1 MEQNEKPV
9 KVKGVATEGDTAPTS
24 AILPKVTK
32 SSTFADVTP
41 GKERLARLGEIAT
54 APTANYIP
62 GYETGIDKRAV
73 DSLYA
78 TIDLA
83 KAIPDKYE
91 REKYIAY
98 NKDKLVQLM
107 TPDKYGVRFTKDLQ
121 DYAVFKEKKYDQQV
135 KKFLDDLDENQGF
148 MEALGLT
155 AAKLVGKTAVA
166 VGGILPVVY
175 GIGSALFNW
184 DADKIFNNTAF
195 DAWEVMDQGLDKH
208 LAVYGG
214 YDYTQG
220 DKGFFARMIDNPM
233 KSINADVIP
242 AASFVAGAIIS
253 ELAATAAA
261 PFTGGASVA
270 ANTARL
276 GAQATNIFSKG
287 MRVVRGLDKVN
298 DFTNMRQIAELTK
311 IYRAGIGTAT
321 SMVRSAGY
329 ESALMA
335 RGASDKAYEQ
345 LVANHKTINGS
356 EPTAN
361 QKALYREE
369 ADNAGELAWAA
380 NIPLVGFSNMIQFS
394 KVFAGGLKV
403 NKALSRLNPLKLTG
417 TSAVGG
423 KVIANADKFKPW
435 QRTALLGGTAL
446 KSGITEGF
454 EEFAQGVI
462 ENGLAD
468 YTTAKYTVG
477 AKASAASYIDSIST
491 AAKNYIGTTEGQDSI
506 TIGAL
511 MGMLGMR
518 LPVKMDEKGGVKFSL
533 RGQHFGGAYQDIKD
547 VKEKIKQ
554 SRETAEYI
562 KNNSVNPILKANFEN
577 MLNGITTQAEMDDAI
592 LRGDNFT
599 FKNKEFEQ
607 TFSHVSTKIKQGISD
622 TVIQEIEALEQLSL
636 EDFNTQFAHPGVK
649 EFTEETKKEALS
661 KFKKQTQNIIKAHE
675 QVETAFND
683 TKHLVD
689 FARTDFKAIDNPE
702 FFTGIKE
709 QMAFLLASSDNLEVR
724 EKELQD
730 EVREKSNGKISPDI
744 VNKLVA
750 QVASLTAEG
759 KAEFINSGNE
769 LYKAALENWKEEDIN
784 SYNKYVDQVKP
795 LLKDLLRIKAKRAES
810 TSLYRAL
817 FTKKGANNFATFYDE
832 LEVKFRTDVLEA
844 LKESFAEKLKEA
856 KSSERVTKVA
866 SDEASVTGGTSSVD
880 AKLEEEENIA
890 DNELRKLL
898 NNSDPEAVKDSE
910 DESELFDKIDS
921 AAMIAVLQKT
931 PTLFAEILNRLA
943 NSGNEIYG
951 LSNIDQ
957 LDEILATNPDA
968 EALIAATLAEILKEN
983 ATAKALKPVVQT
995 FANPLDK
1002 DQPAP
1007 KETDADNFEDI
1018 FGAKLDE
1025 VVSVFTQGTNVSEVS
1040 IVPITH
1046 DKNIVN
1052 GKPQRDPATGRFVK
1066 KTTDQ
1071 KVDTATINSPE
1082 FLSNKEL
1089 ADNIKE
1095 ATLKIADN
1103 DYNKTNPSVEDIAI
1117 DLYHGD
1123 VFIGRLPAFKPGMDA
1138 HLLELRKAVVA
1149 QETAQENK
1157 IVSKPAVKKPIE
1169 NVQLKLNVD
1178 STTDGLKNFI
1188 NEDNEV
1194 EEKVEYDI
1202 IKMLPDDKKPSF
1214 KVDKGILRIR
1224 IPSQDF
1230 VGRAGGGTYINLKV
1244 PEGFDSE
1251 IFAKKLATI
1260 RHDKNRTDKEGKA
1273 TSKVVNEVRQAIQN
1287 SLFET
1292 VEEGIKMLRTGAA
1305 MANNINDFNVE
1316 AQKLLN
1322 NPNATYEEYLAVVSG
1337 YEFDLSADLPSESL
1351 RKSLESELQDIKNS
1365 FVLDPSVVENNFNNI
1380 VAQLNIKTDCK

>member
-9 KVKGVATEGDTAPTS
+9 KVKGVATEGDTTPTP
-24 AILPKVTK
+24 AIMPKVTK

-41 GKERLARLGEIAT
+41 GKERLAKLGTVAT

-83 KAIPDKYE
+83 KAIPDQYE
-91 REKYIAY
+91 REKYIEY

-148 MEALGLT
+148 LEALGLT

-166 VGGILPVVY
+166 ASGVIPVVY
-175 GIGSALFNW
+175 GIGSAIFNW
-184 DADKIFNNTAF
+184 DADKIFKNTAF
-195 DAWEVMDQGLDKH
+195 NAWEVMDQGLDKH

-220 DKGFFARMIDNPM
+220 NKGFFARMVDNPI
-233 KSINADVIP
+233 KAINNDIVP
-242 AASFVAGAIIS
+242 AASFIAGAIIT
-253 ELAATAAA
+253 EMLAAALA
-261 PFTGGASVA
+261 PFTGGASIA

-287 MRVVRGLDKVN
+287 IRVIRGLDAVG
-298 DFTNMRQIAELTK
+298 DFANMRNIAELTK
-311 IYRAGIGTAT
+311 VYRAGIGTAT

-335 RGASDKAYEQ
+335 RSASDKTYQQ
-345 LVANHKTINGS
+345 LIANHRTVNGK
-356 EPTAN
+356 EPTEN
-361 QKALYREE
+361 QKALYRER
-369 ADNAGELAWAA
+369 ADDAGEYTWAA

-394 KVFAGGLKV
+394 KIFAGGLKV
-403 NKALSRLNPLKLTG
+403 SKALSRLNPLKLTG

-435 QRTALLGGTAL
+435 QRTAILGGTAL

-454 EEFAQGVI
+454 EEFAQGAI
-462 ENGLAD
+462 ENGTAD
-468 YTTAKYTVG
+468 YFTSKYTIG
-477 AKASAASYIDSIST
+477 AKNTAASYIDSIAT
-491 AAKNYIGTTEGQDSI
+491 AARNYVGTTEGQDSI

-518 LPVKMDEKGGVKFSL
+518 LPVKMDEQGNVKFSL
-533 RGQHFGGAYQDIKD
+533 RGQHFGGAYQEIKD
-547 VKEKIKQ
+547 VKAKIKE

-562 KNNSVNPILKANFEN
+562 KNNSIDPILKANFDN
-577 MLNGITTQAEMDDAI
+577 MLSNITSQAEMDDAI

-607 TFSHVSTKIKQGISD
+607 TFSHVSTKIKQGIGD

-661 KFKKQTQNIIKAHE
+661 KFKNQTKNIIKAHE

-702 FFTGIKE
+702 FFTAIKE
-709 QMAFLLASSDNLEVR
+709 QMAFLLASSDNLEMR
-724 EKELQD
+724 ETELQN
-730 EVREKSNGKISPDI
+730 EVREKTNGKISPDI

-750 QVASLTAEG
+750 QVAKLTPEG

-784 SYNKYVDQVKP
+784 SYNTYVDQVKP
-795 LLKDLLRIKAKRAES
+795 LLKDLLQIKAKRAES

-817 FTKKGANNFATFYDE
+817 FTKKGANNFATFHDE
-832 LEVKFRTDVLEA
+832 LQAKFNEDVLAKLQEA
-844 LKESFAEKLKEA
+844 IAEKLKGA
-856 KSSERVTKVA
+856 KSSERVVKTA
-866 SDEASVTGGTSSVD
+866 SDEASISGSTPAVD
-880 AKLEEEENIA
+880 AKLAEESDA
-890 DNELRKLL
+890 VDAALRAEL
-898 NNSDPEAVKDSE
+898 NSTDPEAVKDVA
-910 DESELFDKIDS
+910 DESELFDKVDS
-921 AAMIAVLQKT
+921 AAMVALLQKN

-943 NSGNEIYG
+943 NEGNEIYG

-968 EALIAATLAEILKEN
+968 EALIAGTLATILKEN
-983 ATAKALKPVVQT
+983 AAAKALKPIVQT

-1007 KETDADNFEDI
+1007 KNSDADNFEDI

-1025 VVSVFTQGTNVSEVS
+1025 VVSIFTKGTNVSEVS
-1040 IVPITH
+1040 ITGVTH
-1046 DKNIVN
+1046 DKTIIN
-1052 GKPQRDPATGRFVK
+1052 GKVQRDPASGKFVDK
-1066 KTTDQ
+1066 ATQQT
-1071 KVDTATINSPE
+1071 VNTALLNSPE
-1082 FLSNKEL
+1082 FLPNSEL
-1089 ADNIKE
+1089 ESEVKYVEFKVENTIPWKDSDGNTVEITDENIRIG
-1095 ATLKIADN
+1095 AY
-1103 DYNKTNPSVEDIAI
+1103 YNGIFLMD
-1117 DLYHGD
+1117 
-1123 VFIGRLPAFKPGMDA
+1123 LPAFKPGMPA

-1149 QETAQENK
+1149 QETSRTATTNIE
-1157 IVSKPAVKKPIE
+1157 AKKADIE
-1169 NVQLKLNVD
+1169 RRRQATLSNITSVIIEGD
-1178 STTDGLKNFI
+1178 TFYRADIFT
-1188 NEDNEV
+1188 
-1194 EEKVEYDI
+1194 EEFHAWV
-1202 IKMLPDDKKPSF
+1202 DKKQLEY
-1214 KVDKGILRIR
+1214 KIKQYYD
-1224 IPSQDF
+1224 
-1230 VGRAGGGTYINLKV
+1230 A
-1244 PEGFDSE
+1244 E
-1251 IFAKKLATI
+1251 LAALE
-1260 RHDKNRTDKEGKA
+1260 N
-1273 TSKVVNEVRQAIQN
+1273 TSI
-1287 SLFET
+1287 
-1292 VEEGIKMLRTGAA
+1292 
-1305 MANNINDFNVE
+1305 
-1316 AQKLLN
+1316 
-1322 NPNATYEEYLAVVSG
+1322 
-1337 YEFDLSADLPSESL
+1337 
-1351 RKSLESELQDIKNS
+1351 
-1365 FVLDPSVVENNFNNI
+1365 VENNFDAI
-1380 VAQLNIKTDCK
+1380 IQQLNIKTDCK

>member
-9 KVKGVATEGDTAPTS
+9 KVKGVATEGDATPTP
-24 AILPKVTK
+24 AIMPKITK

-41 GKERLARLGEIAT
+41 GKERLAKLAEIAT

-83 KAIPDKYE
+83 KAIPDQYE

-148 MEALGLT
+148 LEALGLT

-166 VGGILPVVY
+166 VGGVIPVVY

-184 DADKIFNNTAF
+184 DRDKIFNNTAF

-220 DKGFFARMIDNPM
+220 DKGFFARMADNPM
-233 KSINADVIP
+233 KSINADIIP
-242 AASFVAGAIIS
+242 AASFVAGAIIT
-253 ELAATAAA
+253 EMLATAAA
-261 PFTGGASVA
+261 PFTGGTTVA

-276 GAQATNIFSKG
+276 GAQATNLFSKG
-287 MRVVRGLDKVN
+287 MRTIRGLDKVG
-298 DFTNMRQIAELTK
+298 DFANMRNIAELTK
-311 IYRAGIGTAT
+311 VYRAGIGTAT

-335 RGASDKAYEQ
+335 RSASDKTYEQ
-345 LVANHKTINGS
+345 LVTTHRTVNGT
-356 EPTAN
+356 EPTEN
-361 QKALYREE
+361 QKALYREK
-369 ADNAGELAWAA
+369 ADDAGELTWAA

-435 QRTALLGGTAL
+435 QRTAILGGTAL

-454 EEFAQGVI
+454 EEFAQGAI
-462 ENGLAD
+462 ENGTAD
-468 YTTAKYTVG
+468 YFTSKYTIG
-477 AKASAASYIDSIST
+477 AKNTAASYIDSIAT
-491 AAKNYIGTTEGQDSI
+491 AARNYVGTTEGQDSI

-518 LPVKMDEKGGVKFSL
+518 LPVKMDEQGNVKFSL
-533 RGQHFGGAYQDIKD
+533 RGQHFGGAYQEIKD
-547 VKEKIKQ
+547 VKAKIKE

-562 KNNSVNPILKANFEN
+562 KNNSIDPILKANFDN
-577 MLNGITTQAEMDDAI
+577 MLSNITSQAEMDNAI

-607 TFSHVSTKIKQGISD
+607 TFSHVSTKIKQGIGD

-661 KFKKQTQNIIKAHE
+661 KFKNQTKNIIKAHE

-702 FFTGIKE
+702 FFTAIKE
-709 QMAFLLASSDNLEVR
+709 QMAFLLASSDNLEMR
-724 EKELQD
+724 ETELQN
-730 EVREKSNGKISPDI
+730 EVREKTNGKISPDI

-750 QVASLTAEG
+750 QVAKLTPEG

-784 SYNKYVDQVKP
+784 SYNTYVDQVKP
-795 LLKDLLRIKAKRAES
+795 LLKDLLQIKAKRAES

-817 FTKKGANNFATFYDE
+817 FTKKGANNFATFQDE
-832 LEVKFRTDVLEA
+832 LQAKFNEDVLAKLQEA
-844 LKESFAEKLKEA
+844 IAEKLKRA
-856 KSSERVTKVA
+856 KSSERVVKTA
-866 SDEASVTGGTSSVD
+866 SDEASISGSTPAVD
-880 AKLEEEENIA
+880 AKLAEESDA
-890 DNELRKLL
+890 VDAALRAEL
-898 NNSDPEAVKDSE
+898 NSTDPEAVKDVA
-910 DESELFDKIDS
+910 DESELFDKVDS
-921 AAMIAVLQKT
+921 AAMVALLQKN

-943 NSGNEIYG
+943 NEGNEIYG

-968 EALIAATLAEILKEN
+968 EALIAGTLAAILKEN
-983 ATAKALKPVVQT
+983 AAAKALKPVVQT

-1007 KETDADNFEDI
+1007 KNSDADNFEDI

-1025 VVSVFTQGTNVSEVS
+1025 VVSIFTKGTNVSEVS

-1052 GKPQRDPATGRFVK
+1052 GKVQRDPATGRFVK
-1066 KTTDQ
+1066 KVTDQ

-1082 FLSNKEL
+1082 FLSNEEL
-1089 ADNIKE
+1089 ANNIKE

-1138 HLLELRKAVVA
+1138 SLLELRKAVVA
-1149 QETAQENK
+1149 QEIEKENK
-1157 IVSKPAVKKPIE
+1157 TVSKPTVKKPIE
-1169 NVQLKLNVD
+1169 NVELKLNVE
-1178 STTDGLKNFI
+1178 STTDGLQTFLS
-1188 NEDNEV
+1188 EDNEV
-1194 EEKVEYDI
+1194 VAKEETEIVTI
-1202 IKMLPDDKKPSF
+1202 LPDDKNPSF
-1214 KVDKGILRIR
+1214 KIDKGILRIR
-1224 IPSQDF
+1224 IPSLD
-1230 VGRAGGGTYINLKV
+1230 VAGRSGGGTYVNLKV
-1244 PEGFDSE
+1244 PDGFDSE
-1251 IFAKKLATI
+1251 VFAKKLATI
-1260 RHDKNRTDKEGKA
+1260 RHDKNRTDIEGKA
-1273 TSKVVNEVRQAIQN
+1273 TAKVVNEVRQAIQD

-1292 VEEGIKMLRTGAA
+1292 V
-1305 MANNINDFNVE
+1305 
-1316 AQKLLN
+1316 
-1322 NPNATYEEYLAVVSG
+1322 
-1337 YEFDLSADLPSESL
+1337 
-1351 RKSLESELQDIKNS
+1351 
-1365 FVLDPSVVENNFNNI
+1365 LDPSIIENNFEAI
-1380 VAQLNIKTDCK
+1380 VQQLNIKTDCK